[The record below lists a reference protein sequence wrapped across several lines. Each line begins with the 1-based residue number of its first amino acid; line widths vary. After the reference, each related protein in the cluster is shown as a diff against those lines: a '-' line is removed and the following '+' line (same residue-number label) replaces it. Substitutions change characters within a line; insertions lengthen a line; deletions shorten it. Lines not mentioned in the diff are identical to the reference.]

1 MLYHLQSGFRQKYS
15 TDTCLIYL
23 LDYLRTNNAKGLY
36 TGMIMLDLQKA
47 FDTVDHNILC
57 SKLKVMGVQSV
68 DWFESYLTD
77 RVQFVS
83 VNSTISEP
91 MNVSCGVSQGSIMG
105 SLLFF
110 TYVNDMSISI
120 DGDCKLI
127 LYADDSA
134 ILYIHIKILILYVLN
149 FSTPNTNLCST
160 NSFSYN
166 AIGDWNSLP
175 ISIKNVNNKEAF
187 KNAVK
192 EFF

>member
-1 MLYHLQSGFRQKYS
+1 
-15 TDTCLIYL
+15 
-23 LDYLRTNNAKGLY
+23 
-36 TGMIMLDLQKA
+36 MLDLQKA
-47 FDTVDHNILC
+47 VDTVGHNILC
-57 SKLKVMGVQSV
+57 SKLNVMGVQSV

-127 LYADDSA
+127 LYANWTLSVRYDSNQSTDCTPMTFS
-134 ILYIHIKILILYVLN
+134 LLHKIL
-149 FSTPNTNLCST
+149 
-160 NSFSYN
+160 
-166 AIGDWNSLP
+166 
-175 ISIKNVNNKEAF
+175 
-187 KNAVK
+187 
-192 EFF
+192 